1 MKMKKIM
8 SVIVCLCI
16 AIPAISMELQIKE
29 KKKKREIV
37 PLIITPQENQEFVSY
52 LKRELGF
59 CNQVAMVGY
68 VSQDNPIYIML
79 RTLSTDLIKQYD
91 NNVLELVKFQGL
103 EERINNYKKTVDSNK
118 MVTFCLQ
125 QIRAR
130 QGNKNEALCLI
141 TKNRRT
147 LAEMKL
153 QKLQPTYSCQYI
165 GADEIQDGIEYMKRN
180 ADYPV
185 NDENVVKDFIALL
198 LYRVIFARQTY

>member
-1 MKMKKIM
+1 MKKIM
-8 SVIVCLCI
+8 SVIVCLCV
-16 AIPAISMELQIKE
+16 AISTMAMELQKVKE
-29 KKKKREIV
+29 KKKREIV

-59 CNQVAMVGY
+59 CNTVVMVKS
-68 VSQDNPIYIML
+68 VPEDNPIYSML
-79 RTLSTDLIKQYD
+79 RTLSTDLVKQYD
-91 NNVLELVKFQGL
+91 NNVLELVKSQGL

-130 QGNKNEALCLI
+130 QGNKNEALLLI

-153 QKLQPTYSCQYI
+153 HKLQPTYSCQYI
-165 GADEIQDGIEYMKRN
+165 GADEIQDGIEYLKRN
-180 ADYPV
+180 AKYPIH
-185 NDENVVKDFIALL
+185 NEEAVKDYIALL
-198 LYRVIFARQTY
+198 IYQVICARQTY